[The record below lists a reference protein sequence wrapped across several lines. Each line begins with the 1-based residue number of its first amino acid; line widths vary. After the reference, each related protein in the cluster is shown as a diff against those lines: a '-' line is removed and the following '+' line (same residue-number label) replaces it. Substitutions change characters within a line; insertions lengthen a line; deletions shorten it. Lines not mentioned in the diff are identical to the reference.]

1 MISTILTKTGG
12 RRTLE
17 HKLQAVVPRLCWY
30 FSELHEKTI
39 VKKENISSFLQA
51 RSQEFLRPGE
61 VSAN

>member
-17 HKLQAVVPRLCWY
+17 HKLQAVVPILCWY

-51 RSQEFLRPGE
+51 RSQEFLRAGE